1 MTQAPAHQSPGVYHR
16 RIGDIVV
23 SAISDGYLN
32 GSMEVLRGISVPE
45 GTQMLADVFRPAR
58 RTSVNTFAI
67 FSAGRVAVI
76 DTGSGTYLGD
86 TAGWQIRNLRA
97 AGIDPAAIDTVL
109 LTHMHPD
116 HSAGLSDRVTGE
128 RFFPNAELA
137 MHEREAPHWH
147 DDAAMARASDRDRVM
162 YFQAARDQMK
172 PYTDRLRPF
181 SGGEVFPGVTA
192 LPAPG
197 HTPGHTMYLIASGGD
212 SVLIWGDIVHV
223 PEIQIPRPEVTIA
236 FDVDPENAIASRKR
250 VLDMVAT
257 DKLLIGGMHL
267 HFPAFSRL
275 VKRDGKHALIP
286 EAWVH
291 GL

>member
-1 MTQAPAHQSPGVYHR
+1 MTTAPAQQIPGVYHR

-23 SAISDGYLN
+23 SAVSDGYLN

-76 DTGSGTYLGD
+76 DTGSGSYMGD
-86 TAGWQIRNLRA
+86 TVGWQMRNLRA
-97 AGIDPAAIDTVL
+97 AGVDPATVDTVL

-116 HSAGLSDRVTGE
+116 HSLGLTDRTTGA
-128 RFFPNAELA
+128 RLFPNAEVAL
-137 MHEREAPHWH
+137 HEREAPHWL
-147 DDAAMARASDRDRVM
+147 DDANMARAAEREKLLNFR
-162 YFQAARDQMK
+162 AAREQLK
-172 PYTDRLRPF
+172 PYSDRLRPF
-181 SGGEVFPGVTA
+181 TGGEVFPGVTA
-192 LPAPG
+192 IPAPG
-197 HTPGHTMYLIASGGD
+197 HTPGHTMYFVQSGD
-212 SVLIWGDIVHV
+212 ESVLIWGDIVHV

-236 FDVDPENAIASRKR
+236 FDIDPDGAIAARKR
-250 VLDMVAT
+250 ALEMVT
-257 DKLLIGGMHL
+257 SEKLLIGGMHL

-275 VKRDGKHALIP
+275 IRRDGKYVLLP

-291 GL
+291 SL